1 MNGKFKSFMKYLLLF
16 TFSGYIYVCLEFI
29 FRGYSDITMM
39 FASSICAIPMIIL
52 NNKFTY
58 EIDFL
63 LQLFLCAIFATLVEF
78 IFGMLFNRDYSIWDY
93 RNMTL
98 NLYGQICLPFSLLW
112 MIIAACVIP
121 LMDWIDCY
129 IFGYKPETKPYY
141 KIFGKV
147 ILRMK

>member
-1 MNGKFKSFMKYLLLF
+1 MYGKFKSFMKYLLLF
-16 TFSGYIYVCLEFI
+16 TFSGYIYVCLELI

-93 RNMTL
+93 RNMPL

-129 IFGYKPETKPYY
+129 IFGYKPNKKPYY
-141 KIFGKV
+141 KIFGR
-147 ILRMK
+147 IIWRMK